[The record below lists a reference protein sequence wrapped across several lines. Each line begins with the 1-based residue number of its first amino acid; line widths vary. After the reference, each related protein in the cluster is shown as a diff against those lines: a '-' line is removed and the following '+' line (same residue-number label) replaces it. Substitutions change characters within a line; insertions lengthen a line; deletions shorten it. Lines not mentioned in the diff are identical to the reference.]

1 MNSRG
6 DPATLQAGVAS
17 RDAACQSSPAP
28 IPLLVARLEGQR
40 LALPLDA
47 VVRVVHACAMTPLPG
62 APAMVAG
69 AINLHGDAV
78 AVLDVRHRL
87 GVPPRPPHA
96 DDEFVVVRAR
106 GRVFALPV
114 DDTEGVIEVPEHAL
128 HPGHAIADGM
138 AHVPGVV
145 RMEDGLLLVEDPDR
159 FLDAADLQRLDV
171 ALARE
176 AGHGA

>member
-1 MNSRG
+1 M
-6 DPATLQAGVAS
+6 AM
-17 RDAACQSSPAP
+17 
-28 IPLLVARLEGQR
+28 PLLVARLEGQR
-40 LALPLDA
+40 LALPLEA

-62 APAMVAG
+62 APPMVAG

-78 AVLDVRHRL
+78 AVLDLRHRL
-87 GVPPRPPHA
+87 GVPPREPRA

-114 DDTEGVIEVPEHAL
+114 DDTESVIEVPAHAL

-145 RMEDGLLLVEDPDR
+145 RLDDGLLLVEDPDR
-159 FLDAADLQRLDV
+159 FLDPSDLQRLDD

-176 AGHGA
+176 AAHGD